1 MDHWLKFLSDD
12 ESHLQKQKSE
22 QQHNHQHL
30 FDSRYPIKSKDRDNL
45 HSHRKVGVYNGLMQP
60 DSVRVAR
67 LIMVHQIHDRKTGPY
82 IAESVNPWPNAIF
95 QSKALTEFP

>member
-45 HSHRKVGVYNGLMQP
+45 HSHRKADVYNDPMQLGSVRDSRLTGVYRGSSGHDQSFTTNQLTP
-60 DSVRVAR
+60 D
-67 LIMVHQIHDRKTGPY
+67 LKQC
-82 IAESVNPWPNAIF
+82 
-95 QSKALTEFP
+95 SKVKR